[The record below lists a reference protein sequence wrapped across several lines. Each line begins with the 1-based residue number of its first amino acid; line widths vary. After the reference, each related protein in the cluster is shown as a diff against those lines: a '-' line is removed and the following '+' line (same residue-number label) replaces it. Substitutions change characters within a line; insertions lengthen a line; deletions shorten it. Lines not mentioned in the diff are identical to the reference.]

1 MDNDNWTVIN
11 TGVGFISFVIVAA
24 AAYLRIFVKGE
35 LVTMEKNILVHI
47 ESKFSTKEL
56 VQEKLTNIERR
67 IANVEANME
76 RIRVKKIQDDGRS

>member
-1 MDNDNWTVIN
+1 VDNDNWTVIN

-56 VQEKLTNIERR
+56 VQEKLTNIQHR